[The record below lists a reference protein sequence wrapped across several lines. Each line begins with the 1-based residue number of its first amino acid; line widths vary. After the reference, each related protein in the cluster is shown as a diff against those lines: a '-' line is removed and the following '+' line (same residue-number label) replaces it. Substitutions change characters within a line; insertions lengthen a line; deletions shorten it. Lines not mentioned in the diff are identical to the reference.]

1 VTIAQHRDASSVK
14 GTRLSVSS
22 NGRYLVNQD
31 GEPFL
36 YLADT
41 GWSMFKRLTHH
52 EADRYFRNRLAKG
65 FTAIQAYVLRGLEVA
80 NPEGHFPL
88 VDRDPTKLD
97 EGFFRNVDYLVNRAN
112 ELGLVMALVTCWG
125 EHVDHRA
132 SDGRHDRR
140 EQIFTTEN
148 AFAYG
153 EILGARY
160 RDNCVIWLL
169 GGDHA
174 PSDETVAIWD
184 AMARGL
190 KAGSNGIHLVSYHAS
205 GGWSSSSHFHQH
217 GWLDF
222 NTIQSLHR
230 SADPNY
236 ELVEVDYGLLPVKP
250 TLDMECRYE
259 DIIDGLYGPRLISNP
274 SGRIDARQVREA
286 AYWAVLAGAA
296 GQAYGHN
303 SVWQFHDEAKADGP
317 IDYSDPPIP
326 PTIGWIAA
334 MDSAGAFGMSHLRK
348 LLELRPWY
356 QMVPDQSVI
365 AAGQGEGEDHIQAAR
380 AEDGSFVLAYLPFG
394 QTVVMRMDKITGS
407 PVRAQ
412 WYNPRAGTFTQI
424 AEYPNTPDLREFV
437 APTMGEGNDWVLV
450 LEDANRNYPVGW

>member
-41 GWSMFKRLTHH
+41 GWSMFKRLTHD

-88 VDRDPTKLD
+88 VDRDPTQLD

-112 ELGLVMALVTCWG
+112 ELGLVMGLATCWG
-125 EHVDHRA
+125 EHVAPRDSNVR
-132 SDGRHDRR
+132 DERR
-140 EQIFTTEN
+140 EQIFTKEN
-148 AFAYG
+148 AFSFG
-153 EILGARY
+153 ELLGARY
-160 RDNCVIWLL
+160 RDNCVIWYL

-174 PSDETVAIWD
+174 PTDETVAIWD
-184 AMARGL
+184 AMGRGL
-190 KAGSNGIHLVSYHAS
+190 KAGSNGIHLVSYHSS
-205 GGWSSSSHFHQH
+205 GGLSSSSHFHQH
-217 GWLDF
+217 EWLDL
-222 NTIQSLHR
+222 NTVQSLHR

-236 ELVEVDYGLLPVKP
+236 TYIAADYGLLPVKP

-259 DIIDGLYGPRLISNP
+259 DIVDWPPRLISNP

-296 GQAYGHN
+296 GHTYGHN
-303 SVWQFHDEAKADGP
+303 SVWQFHDETKVDSWR
-317 IDYSDPPIP
+317 DYSEGNWL

-348 LLELRPWY
+348 LLELRPWHA
-356 QMVPDQSVI
+356 MVPDQSVI
-365 AAGQGEGEDHIQAAR
+365 FAGQGEGEDHIQAAR
-380 AEDGSFVLAYLPFG
+380 AGDGSFVLAYLPFG
-394 QTVVMRMDKITGS
+394 QTVVMHMAKIAGS